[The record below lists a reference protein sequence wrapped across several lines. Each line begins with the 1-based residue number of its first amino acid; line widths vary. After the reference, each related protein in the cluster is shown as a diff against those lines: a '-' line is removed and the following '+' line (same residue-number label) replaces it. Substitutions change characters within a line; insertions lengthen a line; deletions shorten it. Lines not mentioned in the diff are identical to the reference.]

1 MDMIYAKR
9 LFIATLAIVLAL
21 TILFAALQGGLP
33 I

>member
-1 MDMIYAKR
+1 MDKIYARR
-9 LFIATLAIVLAL
+9 LFVATLALVVGL